1 MVLLSAFHSII
12 YVSFRVILYN
22 GSEEHLLAL
31 KQYVTRS
38 NMKNELLADMREA
51 YKLRDIIFR
60 KISIRKAIKSNQ
72 VRNTSHIMIQVGD
85 ITFYDLADIET
96 LN

>member
-1 MVLLSAFHSII
+1 
-12 YVSFRVILYN
+12 
-22 GSEEHLLAL
+22 
-31 KQYVTRS
+31 
-38 NMKNELLADMREA
+38 MKNELLADMREA

-72 VRNTSHIMIQVGD
+72 VRNTWHIMIQVGD